1 MMARTLPTVLSPHES
16 VETTILVKHDCL
28 GEASTSRTDGQK
40 KKKVSSKGDQLLQ
53 QHQRELPQF

>member
-40 KKKVSSKGDQLLQ
+40 KKKSEQ
-53 QHQRELPQF
+53 QRWSAPATAPKELPQF